1 MNLPDTSPRALVKT
15 LPRVAREPAER
26 ALDHIQHGCFQRSMA
41 LLVAGSSLV
50 STLEVGYE
58 HYKGSYSNP
67 VMYTPVTLGGALT
80 VASTAA
86 IFSRRAATTW
96 MRWLSYITL
105 ADGAI
110 GFCFHIRG
118 VARKP
123 GGWRMPVTNVVMGPP
138 LFAPLLFGTSAY
150 LGVIASYLQR
160 EEDLKRLG
168 GMHSRVLDVTRRFRK
183 QDFREEIG
191 RGRFQRHLCG
201 VAALWTICS
210 GLESWYSHYKDN
222 FRYKVQWSPI
232 LLTPLMLA
240 ATLGA
245 RKSTRIANTLLPM
258 VSAVLMLDGAVG
270 FGYHVRGIL
279 RRSGGEKKPLYNIL
293 YGPPIFAPLL
303 FAACGLLG
311 MMAYLMRRER

>member
-67 VMYTPVTLGGALT
+67 VMYTPVILGGALT
-80 VASTAA
+80 IGSAAA
-86 IFSRRAATTW
+86 IFSRQAATTW
-96 MRWLSYITL
+96 MRRLSYITL